1 MSFAAPVMLWGL
13 LLIPLA
19 VAFYVWSQRRRLRY
33 AVRFT
38 NLNLL
43 ANLVP
48 HTPAWRRH
56 VPPVL
61 YLAAMAGLVLAL
73 ARPSMVVPVPREEA
87 TVILAMDTSAS
98 MRATDVDPTRLDAAK
113 AAARSFVK
121 QLPKGFRIGI
131 VAFSSQPVTLITPT
145 TDRAAV
151 EAAINGLSAD
161 GGTAMGDALMR
172 VVDLAER
179 VRREAAS
186 ASPSPSPGA
195 SVAPGASAAPG
206 ASPAPSTAPADQPQL
221 AAGILLSDGAN
232 STGIADPLEAA
243 DRAAE
248 LKIPIYTIA
257 LGTPDGEVEVTDRL
271 GRRVVVRVPPD
282 AATLSEIASR
292 TGAVAFDAPTAEQ
305 LRAVYDNLQSRIGFA
320 PEEREVTDLFAGAG
334 LVLVAAGAM
343 LAGLWFG
350 RLP

>member
-1 MSFAAPVMLWGL
+1 MTFAAPVMLLGL

-19 VAFYVWSQRRRLRY
+19 VGFYLWSQRRRVRY

-48 HTPAWRRH
+48 RTPAWRRH

-61 YLAAMAGLVLAL
+61 YLVAISALLLAL

-98 MRATDVDPTRLDAAK
+98 MRATDVEPTRLDAAK

-121 QLPKGFRIGI
+121 QLPKGFRVGI
-131 VAFSSQPVTLITPT
+131 VAFSSQPVTLVTPT

-151 EAAINGLSAD
+151 EAAIDGLQAD

-172 VVDLAER
+172 VIDLAER
-179 VRREAAS
+179 VRQESAG
-186 ASPSPSPGA
+186 ASPSPRPSQGTT
-195 SVAPGASAAPG
+195 PG
-206 ASPAPSTAPADQPQL
+206 ASPAPSPGPADQAQL
-221 AAGILLSDGAN
+221 AAAILLSDGAN

-248 LKIPIYTIA
+248 LKVPIYTIA

-271 GRRVVVRVPPD
+271 GRRVTVRVPPD
-282 AATLSEIASR
+282 TETLSEIAQR
-292 TGAVAFDAPTAEQ
+292 TGASTFDAPSAEQ
-305 LRAVYDNLQSRIGFA
+305 LRAVYDNLQSRIGFV
-320 PEEREVTDLFAGAG
+320 PLEREVTDLFAGAG
-334 LVLVAAGAM
+334 LLLVAAGAG
-343 LAGLWFG
+343 LAALWFG